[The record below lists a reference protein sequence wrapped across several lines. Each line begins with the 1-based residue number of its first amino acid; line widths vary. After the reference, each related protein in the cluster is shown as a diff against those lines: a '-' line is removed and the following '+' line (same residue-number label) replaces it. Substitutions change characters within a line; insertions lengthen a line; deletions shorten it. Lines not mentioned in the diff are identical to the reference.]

1 MSSLVIAILTALGG
15 AWALVRYF
23 QGRIERVTE
32 HTESLI
38 KGCESLIG
46 ISEERQSKLRHD
58 AMNDVHLRLAKLD
71 MALEQLRREAV
82 RREEMNQ
89 LEARFGSRLEK
100 IETRLEKMAEML
112 PMIVERLDGLKHAN
126 QQILERNRRVDDARD
141 A

>member
-1 MSSLVIAILTALGG
+1 
-15 AWALVRYF
+15 
-23 QGRIERVTE
+23 VTE

-126 QQILERNRRVDDARD
+126 QQILERNRRVDNERD